1 MKKNTFWI
9 RLTIIL
15 SIFISIKNT
24 KININSEKQI
34 SSILNWA
41 KINKIYINE
50 KLILNK
56 NTDSSHN
63 FFYFTSNDTIPNNT
77 ILLKIPYNIM
87 ISQNL
92 LNKNFHEIKS
102 KKWSPLWEEIV
113 DSNNPYISDFLIK
126 QIFYISIIIE
136 NAIKKKK
143 GSIYKKYESYFDM
156 YEYINMDNFPLFYEE
171 EEISFL
177 STSSIGEEI
186 SKSSESIK
194 EEYKI
199 ITNELKISKS
209 IYDNYLK
216 YRVLT
221 LANSIS
227 FNNINLNNDY
237 NETVVVPF
245 IDCFKKVISNKM
257 AMAEYHIKKDK
268 NKNYYLEIRSIK
280 KIKKDKEIKLKWL
293 ELSNQDSFLFYG
305 FIEKGNEYAPSLYVD
320 VFNNLFKKDM
330 GVDPKKNYKGVIK
343 RDLYE
348 INSEIFEDDI
358 IQSYK
363 NLANK
368 FDKYKNKKE
377 GKYEMMMDN
386 LKYYLR
392 IYDDKFTDEKIKI
405 YLGNDDKRKIIK
417 ELLKIEKKTI
427 QTKIDYIK
435 KIIKDIKEK
444 KHDIND
450 L

>member
-1 MKKNTFWI
+1 
-9 RLTIIL
+9 
-15 SIFISIKNT
+15 
-24 KININSEKQI
+24 
-34 SSILNWA
+34 
-41 KINKIYINE
+41 
-50 KLILNK
+50 
-56 NTDSSHN
+56 
-63 FFYFTSNDTIPNNT
+63 
-77 ILLKIPYNIM
+77 M

>member
-1 MKKNTFWI
+1 
-9 RLTIIL
+9 
-15 SIFISIKNT
+15 
-24 KININSEKQI
+24 
-34 SSILNWA
+34 
-41 KINKIYINE
+41 
-50 KLILNK
+50 
-56 NTDSSHN
+56 
-63 FFYFTSNDTIPNNT
+63 
-77 ILLKIPYNIM
+77 
-87 ISQNL
+87 
-92 LNKNFHEIKS
+92 
-102 KKWSPLWEEIV
+102 
-113 DSNNPYISDFLIK
+113 
-126 QIFYISIIIE
+126 
-136 NAIKKKK
+136 
-143 GSIYKKYESYFDM
+143 
-156 YEYINMDNFPLFYEE
+156 
-171 EEISFL
+171 
-177 STSSIGEEI
+177 
-186 SKSSESIK
+186 
-194 EEYKI
+194 
-199 ITNELKISKS
+199 
-209 IYDNYLK
+209 
-216 YRVLT
+216 
-221 LANSIS
+221 
-227 FNNINLNNDY
+227 
-237 NETVVVPF
+237 
-245 IDCFKKVISNKM
+245 
-257 AMAEYHIKKDK
+257 
-268 NKNYYLEIRSIK
+268 
-280 KIKKDKEIKLKWL
+280 
-293 ELSNQDSFLFYG
+293 
-305 FIEKGNEYAPSLYVD
+305 
-320 VFNNLFKKDM
+320 M